1 MANKEF
7 LFTFAETFVSMKLLS
22 YNINRF
28 TQEKFDKILQ
38 FNADVYILPEIACPA
53 QVRLPDEYRMEWMGN
68 YEFKGLGIVWK
79 SVFKAEVPKWFN
91 SNHDYLLPLIIE
103 EKLIIAAWPTRTN
116 NNAPKDY
123 PQIALEALQEYTP
136 YLKIYPTI
144 ISGDMNCYKG
154 QAGETKQFNI
164 QTIFEFL
171 ESIGYVSA
179 YHQQT
184 GESIGNESVATYYHR
199 FNEKSPFFLDYTFS
213 NIPIE
218 SYSLCK
224 WDKETSDHVAQA
236 ITI

>member
-1 MANKEF
+1 
-7 LFTFAETFVSMKLLS
+7 MKILS

-38 FNADVYILPEIACPA
+38 FNADVYILPEIASPT
-53 QVRLPDEYRMEWMGN
+53 QVRLPEEYRMEWMGN

-79 SVFKAEVPKWFN
+79 SVFQAEVPAWFN
-91 SNHDYLLPLIIE
+91 PSHEYLFPLMIE
-103 EKLIIAAWPTRTN
+103 GKLIIAAWPTRTN

-123 PQIALEALQEYTP
+123 PQITMEALLYYAP
-136 YLKIYPTI
+136 YLKDYPTI

-171 ESIGYVSA
+171 QGIGYVSA
-179 YHQQT
+179 YHYQT
-184 GESIGNESVATYYHR
+184 GEAIGNESVATYYHR

-213 NIPIE
+213 NIPFE
-218 SYSLCK
+218 SYSLCE

>member
-1 MANKEF
+1 LGNKF
-7 LFTFAETFVSMKLLS
+7 FTFAETFISMKILS

-53 QVRLPDEYRMEWMGN
+53 QVRLSDEYRMAWMGN

-79 SVFKAEVPKWFN
+79 SVFKTEVPSWFN
-91 SNHDYLLPLIIE
+91 PSHEYLLPLKIE
-103 EKLIIAAWPTRTN
+103 EKLIIAAWPTRTG

-123 PQIALEALQEYTP
+123 PQIAMEALQYYTP
-136 YLKIYPTI
+136 YLKEFPTI

-171 ESIGYVSA
+171 EGIGYVSA
-179 YHQQT
+179 YHHQT
-184 GESIGNESVATYYHR
+184 GEAIGNESVATYYHR
-199 FNEKSPFFLDYTFS
+199 FNDKSPFFLDYTFS
-213 NIPIE
+213 NIPIK
-218 SYSLCK
+218 SYALCE

>member
-1 MANKEF
+1 M
-7 LFTFAETFVSMKLLS
+7 FTFAETFVRMKILS

-28 TQEKFDKILQ
+28 TQEKLDKILQ
-38 FNADVYILPEIACPA
+38 FNADIYILPEVACPA
-53 QVRLPDEYRMEWMGN
+53 QVRLSEEYRMEWMGD
-68 YEFKGLGIVWK
+68 YDLKGLGILWK
-79 SVFKAEVPKWFN
+79 SDLEAVVPKWFN
-91 SNHDYLLPLIIE
+91 PIHKYFLPLIIE
-103 EKLIIAAWPTRTN
+103 GKLIMAAWPTRTD

-123 PQIALEALQEYTP
+123 PQIAMEALQYYAP
-136 YLKIYPTI
+136 YLKDYPTI

-171 ESIGYVSA
+171 EGIGYVSA
-179 YHQQT
+179 YHHQT
-184 GESIGNESVATYYHR
+184 GETIGNESVATYYHR

-213 NIPIE
+213 NIPIN
-218 SYSLCK
+218 SYSLCE